1 MLNDRIIA
9 AAFIISFIGHS
20 LFLGL
25 PGLNMNSAQFDKPEE
40 AAFNVEIEKCP
51 LLPKIDILGEEKK
64 LKETVK
70 RQESS
75 ELKSDNEPPVEAA
88 VNTVMVLQPQRKLQ
102 TFTLLEKNL
111 LREQAVCDG
120 NNSESSSVF
129 SKEQIKE
136 KIDIIALEQE
146 QMLRYQDMVKQ
157 KIEEARRYP
166 LWARKQSI
174 EGIVYINFIVLSNGL
189 SQDIKIIRSAGS
201 KSLDEEAV
209 ETIKRANPFPPI
221 PKEINTAQV
230 QMEVAIVFSLK

>member
-40 AAFNVEIEKCP
+40 VAFNVEIEKCP
-51 LLPKIDILGEEKK
+51 LLPKIDITGEEKK

-88 VNTVMVLQPQRKLQ
+88 VNTVMVLQPQRELQ
-102 TFTLLEKNL
+102 TFTPLEKNL

-120 NNSESSSVF
+120 NNSEPSSVF
-129 SKEQIKE
+129 SKEQV
-136 KIDIIALEQE
+136 KIDIIAPEQE

-189 SQDIKIIRSAGS
+189 SQDVKIIRSAGS

-230 QMEVAIVFSLK
+230 QMEVAIVFNLK